1 MISKTFLL
9 RIKFAIQG
17 IFIKIVIFF
26 EISVIKSFFR
36 FVTEIT
42 FGIPYKMSTFV
53 IQNNK
58 MLNSLI
64 TSKTRLRLLV
74 KFFINATNAGYLRG
88 LATEMQENTNA
99 IRKELNNLSEA
110 GYILRTDSNGKI
122 MYQANTNHPL
132 FSTLQTLLRKH
143 LGIDQ
148 IVETVV
154 ERMGEVSRIFIVGDY
169 AQGIDSGEI
178 EVIIEGSH
186 LNEDYIEQL
195 LPKIKNEINKEIKVQ
210 ITKTYKGSGLLIFE
224 NK

>member
-1 MISKTFLL
+1 
-9 RIKFAIQG
+9 
-17 IFIKIVIFF
+17 
-26 EISVIKSFFR
+26 
-36 FVTEIT
+36 
-42 FGIPYKMSTFV
+42 MSTFV
-53 IQNNK
+53 IQINK

-74 KFFINATNAGYLRG
+74 KFFINAANAGYLRG

-110 GYILRTDSNGKI
+110 GYILRTDFNGKI

-178 EVIIEGSH
+178 EVIIEGSY
-186 LNEDYIEQL
+186 LNETYIEQL

>member
-1 MISKTFLL
+1 
-9 RIKFAIQG
+9 
-17 IFIKIVIFF
+17 
-26 EISVIKSFFR
+26 
-36 FVTEIT
+36 
-42 FGIPYKMSTFV
+42 
-53 IQNNK
+53 

-74 KFFINATNAGYLRG
+74 KFFINAANAGYLRG

-110 GYILRTDSNGKI
+110 GYIIRTDSEGKV
-122 MYQANTNHPL
+122 MYQANTSHPL

-148 IVETVV
+148 IIETVV
-154 ERMGEVSRIFIVGDY
+154 ERMGEVSRIFIIGDY

-178 EVIIEGSH
+178 EIIIEGNY
-186 LNEDYIEQL
+186 LNETYIEQL
-195 LPKIKNEINKEIKVQ
+195 LPKIKKEINKEIKVQ
-210 ITKTYKGSGLLIFE
+210 ITKSYNGIGLLIFE

>member
-1 MISKTFLL
+1 
-9 RIKFAIQG
+9 
-17 IFIKIVIFF
+17 
-26 EISVIKSFFR
+26 
-36 FVTEIT
+36 
-42 FGIPYKMSTFV
+42 
-53 IQNNK
+53 
-58 MLNSLI
+58 
-64 TSKTRLRLLV
+64 
-74 KFFINATNAGYLRG
+74 
-88 LATEMQENTNA
+88 
-99 IRKELNNLSEA
+99 
-110 GYILRTDSNGKI
+110 

-178 EVIIEGSH
+178 EVIIEGSY
-186 LNEDYIEQL
+186 LNETYIEQL

>member
-1 MISKTFLL
+1 
-9 RIKFAIQG
+9 
-17 IFIKIVIFF
+17 
-26 EISVIKSFFR
+26 
-36 FVTEIT
+36 
-42 FGIPYKMSTFV
+42 
-53 IQNNK
+53 

-74 KFFINATNAGYLRG
+74 KFFINAANAGYLRG

-110 GYILRTDSNGKI
+110 GYIIRTDSEGKV
-122 MYQANTNHPL
+122 MYQANTSHPL

-148 IVETVV
+148 IIETVV
-154 ERMGEVSRIFIVGDY
+154 ERMGEVSRIFIIGDY

-178 EVIIEGSH
+178 EIIIEGNY
-186 LNEDYIEQL
+186 LNETYIEQL
-195 LPKIKNEINKEIKVQ
+195 LPKIKKEINKEIKVQ
-210 ITKTYKGSGLLIFE
+210 ITKSYNGTGLLIFE